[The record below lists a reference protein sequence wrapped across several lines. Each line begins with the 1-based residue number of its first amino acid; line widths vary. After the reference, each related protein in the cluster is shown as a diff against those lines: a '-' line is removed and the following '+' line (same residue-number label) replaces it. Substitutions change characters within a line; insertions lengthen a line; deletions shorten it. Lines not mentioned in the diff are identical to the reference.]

1 MRLKNMMLK
10 KPSLFLCL
18 VITIL
23 IISCKQTKE
32 VEITQND
39 IKEIPGMVWIPG
51 GTYDMGASD
60 GDLMALPHEKPKHPV
75 KVDGFYMDAT
85 EVTNAEFSK
94 FIQASNYIT
103 TAERPVDWALVKQQL
118 PPGTPKPHD
127 SLLRPG
133 SLLFKKTKESVPNL
147 YDFSQW
153 WRWAIGAN
161 WKEPEGKGSSIEG
174 KDRHPVVH
182 VSYEDAMA
190 YCQWVGRRLPTE
202 AEWEFAARGGKRD
215 KIYFWGDL
223 TDKLSSYVN
232 SWEGEFPV
240 VNTQA
245 DGFEK
250 SAPVK
255 TYPPNDY
262 GLYEISGNLW
272 EWTSDWYNV
281 NYYGECLING
291 ETDNPKGPE
300 KAYNPNN
307 PYIDER
313 VIRGGS
319 FLCNASYCASYRVS
333 SRMATDPS
341 TSLEHLGF
349 RTVLDLKTEE

>member
-1 MRLKNMMLK
+1 MKFSSSTK
-10 KPSLFLCL
+10 GQIIFILF
-18 VITIL
+18 IIL
-23 IISCKQTKE
+23 LNQSCKNQTQIKKE
-32 VEITQND
+32 EQISQ
-39 IKEIPGMVWIPG
+39 IPGMVWISG
-51 GTYDMGASD
+51 GIYDMGASD
-60 GDLMALPHEKPKHPV
+60 GDRMALPHEKPKHTV
-75 KVDGFYMDAT
+75 KVDGFYMDET
-85 EVTNAEFSK
+85 EVTNAQFSK
-94 FIQASNYIT
+94 FIEATNYIT
-103 TAERPVDWALVKQQL
+103 TAERPVDWDLIKQQL
-118 PPGTPKPHD
+118 PPGTPKPQD
-127 SLLRPG
+127 SLLLPG

-153 WRWAIGAN
+153 WRWTNGAN
-161 WKEPEGKGSSIEG
+161 WKQPEGKGSSIDE
-174 KDRHPVVH
+174 KDNHPVVH

-190 YCQWVGRRLPTE
+190 YCNWVGRRLPTE

-240 VNTQA
+240 DNTQA

-250 SAPVK
+250 SAPIK
-255 TYPPNDY
+255 TYPPNGY
-262 GLYEISGNLW
+262 GLYEISGNVW
-272 EWTSDWYNV
+272 EWTSDWYSSQ
-281 NYYGECLING
+281 YYKYCKDNSITN
-291 ETDNPKGPE
+291 NPKGPNE
-300 KAYNPNN
+300 AFNPNN

-333 SRMATDPS
+333 SRMATDPN

-349 RTVLDLKTEE
+349 RTVMDLKTE

>member
-1 MRLKNMMLK
+1 MKFSSSTK
-10 KPSLFLCL
+10 GQIIFILF
-18 VITIL
+18 IIL
-23 IISCKQTKE
+23 LNQSCKNQTQIKKE
-32 VEITQND
+32 EQISQ
-39 IKEIPGMVWIPG
+39 IPGMVWIPG
-51 GTYDMGASD
+51 GIYDMGASD
-60 GDLMALPHEKPKHPV
+60 SDRMALSHEKPKHTV
-75 KVDGFYMDAT
+75 KLDGFYMDET
-85 EVTNAEFSK
+85 EVTNAQFSR
-94 FIQASNYIT
+94 FIEATNYIT
-103 TAERPVDWALVKQQL
+103 TAERPVDWELIKQQL

-127 SLLRPG
+127 SLLLPG

-153 WRWAIGAN
+153 WRWTNGAN
-161 WKEPEGKGSSIEG
+161 WKQPEGKGSSIDG
-174 KDRHPVVH
+174 KDNHPVVH

-190 YCQWVGRRLPTE
+190 YCHWAGRRLPTE

-240 VNTQA
+240 DNTQA

-255 TYPPNDY
+255 TYPPNGY
-262 GLYEISGNLW
+262 GLYEISGNVW
-272 EWTSDWYNV
+272 EWTSDWYSSQ
-281 NYYGECLING
+281 YYQYCKENSITN
-291 ETDNPKGPE
+291 NPKGPKE
-300 KAYNPNN
+300 AFNPSN
-307 PYIDER
+307 PYVDER

-349 RTVLDLKTEE
+349 RTVMDLKTE

>member
-1 MRLKNMMLK
+1 MNLILSRLN
-10 KPSLFLCL
+10 PIILF
-18 VITIL
+18 IS
-23 IISCKQTKE
+23 IIIFNQSCKNQT
-32 VEITQND
+32 Q
-39 IKEIPGMVWIPG
+39 IKTEEQISQIPGMVWIPG
-51 GTYDMGASD
+51 GIYDMGASD
-60 GDLMALPHEKPKHPV
+60 GDRMALLHEKPKHTV
-75 KVDGFYMDAT
+75 KVDGFYMDET
-85 EVTNAEFSK
+85 EVTNAQFSK
-94 FIQASNYIT
+94 FIEATNYIT
-103 TAERPVDWALVKQQL
+103 TAERPVDWDLIKQQL

-127 SLLRPG
+127 SLLLPG

-153 WRWAIGAN
+153 WRWTTGAN
-161 WKEPEGKGSSIEG
+161 WKQPEGKGSTIDG
-174 KDRHPVVH
+174 KDNHPVVH

-190 YCQWVGRRLPTE
+190 YCNWAGRRLPTE
-202 AEWEFAARGGKRD
+202 AEWEFAARGGKQD

-240 VNTQA
+240 DNTQA

-255 TYPPNDY
+255 TYPPNGY
-262 GLYEISGNLW
+262 GLYEISGNVW
-272 EWTSDWYNV
+272 EWTSDWYSSQ
-281 NYYGECLING
+281 YYQYCKENSITN
-291 ETDNPKGPE
+291 NPKGPKE
-300 KAYNPNN
+300 AFNPNN
-307 PYIDER
+307 PYVDER

-333 SRMATDPS
+333 SRMATDPN

-349 RTVLDLKTEE
+349 RTVIDLKKE

>member
-1 MRLKNMMLK
+1 MNLILSRLN
-10 KPSLFLCL
+10 PIILF
-18 VITIL
+18 IS
-23 IISCKQTKE
+23 IIIFNQSCKNQT
-32 VEITQND
+32 Q
-39 IKEIPGMVWIPG
+39 IKTEEQILQIPGMVWISG
-51 GTYDMGASD
+51 GIYDMGASD
-60 GDLMALPHEKPKHPV
+60 GDRMALPHEKPKHTV
-75 KVDGFYMDAT
+75 KVDGFYMDET
-85 EVTNAEFSK
+85 EVTNAQFSK
-94 FIQASNYIT
+94 FIEATNYIT
-103 TAERPVDWALVKQQL
+103 TAERPVDWDLIKQQL

-127 SLLRPG
+127 SLLLPG

-153 WRWAIGAN
+153 WRWTNGAN
-161 WKEPEGKGSSIEG
+161 WKQPEGKGSSIDG
-174 KDRHPVVH
+174 KDNHPVVH

-190 YCQWVGRRLPTE
+190 YCHWAGRRLPTE

-240 VNTQA
+240 DNTQA

-255 TYPPNDY
+255 TYPPNGY
-262 GLYEISGNLW
+262 GLYEISGNVW
-272 EWTSDWYNV
+272 EWTSDWYSSQ
-281 NYYGECLING
+281 YYQYCKENSITN
-291 ETDNPKGPE
+291 NPKGPNE
-300 KAYNPNN
+300 AFNPNN

-313 VIRGGS
+313 IIRGGS

-333 SRMATDPS
+333 SRMATDPN

-349 RTVLDLKTEE
+349 RTVMDLKKE

>member
-1 MRLKNMMLK
+1 MKFSSRTKGQIIFI
-10 KPSLFLCL
+10 LF
-18 VITIL
+18 IIL
-23 IISCKQTKE
+23 LNQSCKNQTQIKKE
-32 VEITQND
+32 EQISQ
-39 IKEIPGMVWIPG
+39 IPGMVWIPG
-51 GTYDMGASD
+51 GIYDMGASD
-60 GDLMALPHEKPKHPV
+60 SDRMALSHEKPKHTV
-75 KVDGFYMDAT
+75 KVDGFYMDET
-85 EVTNAEFSK
+85 EVTNAQFSR
-94 FIQASNYIT
+94 FIQATNYIT
-103 TAERPVDWALVKQQL
+103 TAERPVDWELIKQQL
-118 PPGTPKPHD
+118 PPGIPKPHD
-127 SLLRPG
+127 SLLLPG

-153 WRWAIGAN
+153 WRWTNGAN
-161 WKEPEGKGSSIEG
+161 WKQPEGKGSSIDG
-174 KDRHPVVH
+174 KDNHPVVH

-190 YCQWVGRRLPTE
+190 YCHWAGRRLPTE

-240 VNTQA
+240 DNTQA

-255 TYPPNDY
+255 TYPPNGY
-262 GLYEISGNLW
+262 GLYEISGNVW
-272 EWTSDWYNV
+272 EWTSDWFSSQ
-281 NYYGECLING
+281 YYQYYKENSITN
-291 ETDNPKGPE
+291 NPKGPKE
-300 KAYNPNN
+300 AFNPNN
-307 PYIDER
+307 PYVDER

-333 SRMATDPS
+333 SRMATDPN

-349 RTVLDLKTEE
+349 RTVMDLKTE

>member
-1 MRLKNMMLK
+1 MNLILSRLN
-10 KPSLFLCL
+10 PIILF
-18 VITIL
+18 IS
-23 IISCKQTKE
+23 IIIFNQSCKNQT
-32 VEITQND
+32 Q
-39 IKEIPGMVWIPG
+39 IKTEEQILQIPGMVWISG
-51 GTYDMGASD
+51 GIYDMGASD
-60 GDLMALPHEKPKHPV
+60 GDRMALPHEKPKHTV
-75 KVDGFYMDAT
+75 KVDGFYMDET
-85 EVTNAEFSK
+85 EVTNAQFSK
-94 FIQASNYIT
+94 FIEATNYIT
-103 TAERPVDWALVKQQL
+103 TAERPVDWDLIKQQL

-127 SLLRPG
+127 SLLLPG

-153 WRWAIGAN
+153 WRWTTGAN
-161 WKEPEGKGSSIEG
+161 WKQPEGKGSSINE
-174 KDRHPVVH
+174 KDNHPVVH
-182 VSYEDAMA
+182 LSYEDAMA
-190 YCQWVGRRLPTE
+190 YCNWAGRRLPTE

-240 VNTQA
+240 DNTQA

-255 TYPPNDY
+255 TYPPNGY
-262 GLYEISGNLW
+262 GLYEISGNVW
-272 EWTSDWYNV
+272 EWTSDWYSSQ
-281 NYYGECLING
+281 YYQYCKENSITN
-291 ETDNPKGPE
+291 NPKGPKE
-300 KAYNPNN
+300 AFNPSN
-307 PYIDER
+307 PYVDER

-333 SRMATDPS
+333 SRMATDPN

-349 RTVLDLKTEE
+349 RTVIDLKKE

>member
-1 MRLKNMMLK
+1 MKFSSSSK
-10 KPSLFLCL
+10 GQIIFILF
-18 VITIL
+18 IIL
-23 IISCKQTKE
+23 LNQSCKNQTQIKKE
-32 VEITQND
+32 EQISQ
-39 IKEIPGMVWIPG
+39 IPGMVWITG
-51 GTYDMGASD
+51 GIYDMGASD
-60 GDLMALPHEKPKHPV
+60 SDRMALSHEKPKHTV
-75 KVDGFYMDAT
+75 KVDGFYMDET
-85 EVTNAEFSK
+85 EVTNAQFSR
-94 FIQASNYIT
+94 FIQATNYIT
-103 TAERPVDWALVKQQL
+103 TAERPVDWELIKQQL

-127 SLLRPG
+127 SLLLPG

-153 WRWAIGAN
+153 WRWTNGAN
-161 WKEPEGKGSSIEG
+161 WKQPEGKGSTIDG
-174 KDRHPVVH
+174 KDNHPVVH

-190 YCQWVGRRLPTE
+190 YCHWAGRRLPTE

-240 VNTQA
+240 DNTQA

-250 SAPVK
+250 SAPIK
-255 TYPPNDY
+255 TYPPNGY
-262 GLYEISGNLW
+262 GLYEISGNVW
-272 EWTSDWYNV
+272 EWTSDWYSSQ
-281 NYYGECLING
+281 YYQYCKENSITN
-291 ETDNPKGPE
+291 NPKGPKE
-300 KAYNPNN
+300 AFNPNN

-313 VIRGGS
+313 IIRGGS

-333 SRMATDPS
+333 SRMATDPN

-349 RTVLDLKTEE
+349 RTVMDLKKE

>member
-1 MRLKNMMLK
+1 MNLILSRLN
-10 KPSLFLCL
+10 PIILF
-18 VITIL
+18 IS
-23 IISCKQTKE
+23 IIIFNQSCKNQT
-32 VEITQND
+32 Q
-39 IKEIPGMVWIPG
+39 IKTEEQILQIPGMVWISG
-51 GTYDMGASD
+51 GIYDMGASD
-60 GDLMALPHEKPKHPV
+60 GDRMALPHEKPKHTV
-75 KVDGFYMDAT
+75 KVDGFYMDET
-85 EVTNAEFSK
+85 EVTNAQFSR
-94 FIQASNYIT
+94 FIEATNYIT
-103 TAERPVDWALVKQQL
+103 TAERPVDWELIKQQL

-127 SLLRPG
+127 SLLLPG

-153 WRWAIGAN
+153 WRWTNGAN
-161 WKEPEGKGSSIEG
+161 WKQPEGKGSSIDG
-174 KDRHPVVH
+174 KDNHPVVH

-190 YCQWVGRRLPTE
+190 YCHWAGRRLPTE

-240 VNTQA
+240 DNTQA

-255 TYPPNDY
+255 TYPPNGY
-262 GLYEISGNLW
+262 GLYEISGNVW
-272 EWTSDWYNV
+272 EWTSDWYSSQ
-281 NYYGECLING
+281 YYQYCKENSITN
-291 ETDNPKGPE
+291 NPKGPNE
-300 KAYNPNN
+300 AFNPNN

-333 SRMATDPS
+333 SRMATDPN

-349 RTVLDLKTEE
+349 RTVMDLKKE

>member
-1 MRLKNMMLK
+1 MKFSSSSK
-10 KPSLFLCL
+10 GQIIFILF
-18 VITIL
+18 IIL
-23 IISCKQTKE
+23 LNQSCKNQT
-32 VEITQND
+32 Q
-39 IKEIPGMVWIPG
+39 IKKAEQISQISGMVWIPG
-51 GTYDMGASD
+51 GIYDMGASD
-60 GDLMALPHEKPKHPV
+60 SDRMALSHEKPKHTV
-75 KVDGFYMDAT
+75 KVDGFYMDET
-85 EVTNAEFSK
+85 EVTNAQFSR
-94 FIQASNYIT
+94 FIQATNYIT
-103 TAERPVDWALVKQQL
+103 TAERPVDWELIKQQL

-127 SLLRPG
+127 SLLLPG

-153 WRWAIGAN
+153 WRWTNGAN
-161 WKEPEGKGSSIEG
+161 WKQPEGKGSSIDG
-174 KDRHPVVH
+174 KDNHPVVH

-190 YCQWVGRRLPTE
+190 YCHWAGRRLPTE

-240 VNTQA
+240 DNTQA

-250 SAPVK
+250 SAPIK
-255 TYPPNDY
+255 TYPPNGY
-262 GLYEISGNLW
+262 GLYEISGNVW
-272 EWTSDWYNV
+272 EWTSDWYSSQ
-281 NYYGECLING
+281 YYQYCKENSITN
-291 ETDNPKGPE
+291 NPKGPNE
-300 KAYNPNN
+300 AFNPNN

-313 VIRGGS
+313 IIRGGS

-333 SRMATDPS
+333 SRMATDPN

-349 RTVLDLKTEE
+349 RTVMDLKKE

>member
-1 MRLKNMMLK
+1 MKFNN
-10 KPSLFLCL
+10 STIGQIIFILF
-18 VITIL
+18 IIL
-23 IISCKQTKE
+23 FIQSCKKS
-32 VEITQND
+32 TQ
-39 IKEIPGMVWIPG
+39 IKTEEQISQIPGMVWISG
-51 GTYDMGASD
+51 GIYDMGASD
-60 GDLMALPHEKPKHPV
+60 GDRMALPHEKPKHTV
-75 KVDGFYMDAT
+75 KVDGFYMDET
-85 EVTNAEFSK
+85 EVTNAQFSR
-94 FIQASNYIT
+94 FIEATNYIT
-103 TAERPVDWALVKQQL
+103 TAERPVDWELIKQQL

-127 SLLRPG
+127 SLLLPG

-153 WRWAIGAN
+153 WRWTNGAN
-161 WKEPEGKGSSIEG
+161 WKQPEGKGSSIDG
-174 KDRHPVVH
+174 KDNHPVVH

-190 YCQWVGRRLPTE
+190 YCHWAGRRLPTE

-240 VNTQA
+240 DNTQA

-255 TYPPNDY
+255 TYPPNGY
-262 GLYEISGNLW
+262 GLYEISGNVW
-272 EWTSDWYNV
+272 EWTSDWYSSQ
-281 NYYGECLING
+281 YYQYCKDNSITN
-291 ETDNPKGPE
+291 NPKGPKE
-300 KAYNPNN
+300 AFNPNN

-349 RTVLDLKTEE
+349 RTVMDLKKE

>member
-1 MRLKNMMLK
+1 MKFNN
-10 KPSLFLCL
+10 STIGQIIFILF
-18 VITIL
+18 IIL
-23 IISCKQTKE
+23 FIQSCKKS
-32 VEITQND
+32 TQ
-39 IKEIPGMVWIPG
+39 IKTEEQISQIPGMVWISG
-51 GTYDMGASD
+51 GIYDMGASD
-60 GDLMALPHEKPKHPV
+60 GDRMALPHEKPKHTV
-75 KVDGFYMDAT
+75 KVDGFYMDET
-85 EVTNAEFSK
+85 EVTNAQFSK
-94 FIQASNYIT
+94 FIEATNYIT
-103 TAERPVDWALVKQQL
+103 TAERPVDWDLIKQQL
-118 PPGTPKPHD
+118 PPGTPKPQD
-127 SLLRPG
+127 SLLLPG

-153 WRWAIGAN
+153 WRWTNEAN
-161 WKEPEGKGSSIEG
+161 WKQPEGKGSSIDE
-174 KDRHPVVH
+174 KDNHPVVH

-190 YCQWVGRRLPTE
+190 YCNWVGRRLPTE

-240 VNTQA
+240 DNTQA

-250 SAPVK
+250 SAPIK
-255 TYPPNDY
+255 TYPPNGY
-262 GLYEISGNLW
+262 GLYEISGNVW
-272 EWTSDWYNV
+272 EWTSDWYSSQ
-281 NYYGECLING
+281 YYQYCKDNSITN
-291 ETDNPKGPE
+291 NPKGPKE
-300 KAYNPNN
+300 AFNPNN

-349 RTVLDLKTEE
+349 RTVMDLKKE

>member
-1 MRLKNMMLK
+1 MNLILSRLN
-10 KPSLFLCL
+10 PIILF
-18 VITIL
+18 IS
-23 IISCKQTKE
+23 IIIFNQSCKNQT
-32 VEITQND
+32 Q
-39 IKEIPGMVWIPG
+39 IKTEEQILQIPGMVWISG
-51 GTYDMGASD
+51 GIYDMGASD
-60 GDLMALPHEKPKHPV
+60 GDRMALPHEKPKHTV
-75 KVDGFYMDAT
+75 KVDGFYMDET
-85 EVTNAEFSK
+85 EVTNAQFSK
-94 FIQASNYIT
+94 FIEATNYIT
-103 TAERPVDWALVKQQL
+103 TAERPVDWELIKQQL

-127 SLLRPG
+127 SLLLPG

-153 WRWAIGAN
+153 WRWTTGAN
-161 WKEPEGKGSSIEG
+161 WKQPEGKGSSINE
-174 KDRHPVVH
+174 KDNHPVVH
-182 VSYEDAMA
+182 LSFEDAMA
-190 YCQWVGRRLPTE
+190 YCNWAGRRLPTE

-240 VNTQA
+240 DNTQA

-255 TYPPNDY
+255 TYPPNGY
-262 GLYEISGNLW
+262 GLYEISGNVW
-272 EWTSDWYNV
+272 EWTSDWYSSQ
-281 NYYGECLING
+281 YYQYCKENSITN
-291 ETDNPKGPE
+291 NPKGPNE
-300 KAYNPNN
+300 AFNPNN
-307 PYIDER
+307 PYVDER

-333 SRMATDPS
+333 SRMATDPN

-349 RTVLDLKTEE
+349 RTVIDLKKE

>member
-1 MRLKNMMLK
+1 MNLILSRLN
-10 KPSLFLCL
+10 PIILF
-18 VITIL
+18 IS
-23 IISCKQTKE
+23 IIIFNQSCKNQT
-32 VEITQND
+32 Q
-39 IKEIPGMVWIPG
+39 IKTEEQISQIPGMVWIPG
-51 GTYDMGASD
+51 GIYDMGASD
-60 GDLMALPHEKPKHPV
+60 SDRMALSHEKPKHTV
-75 KVDGFYMDAT
+75 KVDGFYMDET
-85 EVTNAEFSK
+85 EVTNAQFSR
-94 FIQASNYIT
+94 FIEATNYIT
-103 TAERPVDWALVKQQL
+103 TAERPVDWELIKQQL

-127 SLLRPG
+127 SLLLPG

-153 WRWAIGAN
+153 WRWTNGAN
-161 WKEPEGKGSSIEG
+161 WKQPEGKGSSIDG
-174 KDRHPVVH
+174 KDNHPVVH

-190 YCQWVGRRLPTE
+190 YCHWAGRRLPTE

-240 VNTQA
+240 DNTQA

-255 TYPPNDY
+255 TYPPNGY
-262 GLYEISGNLW
+262 GLYEISGNVW
-272 EWTSDWYNV
+272 EWTSDWYSSQ
-281 NYYGECLING
+281 YYQYCKENSITN
-291 ETDNPKGPE
+291 NPKGPNE
-300 KAYNPNN
+300 AFNPNN

-349 RTVLDLKTEE
+349 RTVMDLKTE

>member
-1 MRLKNMMLK
+1 MKFSSSTK
-10 KPSLFLCL
+10 GQIIFILF
-18 VITIL
+18 IIL
-23 IISCKQTKE
+23 LNQSCKNQTQIKKE
-32 VEITQND
+32 EQISQ
-39 IKEIPGMVWIPG
+39 IPGMVWIPG
-51 GTYDMGASD
+51 GIYDMGASD
-60 GDLMALPHEKPKHPV
+60 SDRMALSHEKPKHTV
-75 KVDGFYMDAT
+75 KVDGFYMDET
-85 EVTNAEFSK
+85 EVTNAQFSR
-94 FIQASNYIT
+94 FIEATNYIT
-103 TAERPVDWALVKQQL
+103 TAERPVDWELIKQQL

-127 SLLRPG
+127 SLLLPG

-153 WRWAIGAN
+153 WRWTNGAN
-161 WKEPEGKGSSIEG
+161 WKQPEGKGSSIDG
-174 KDRHPVVH
+174 KDNHPVVH

-190 YCQWVGRRLPTE
+190 YCHWAGRRLPTE

-240 VNTQA
+240 DNTQA

-255 TYPPNDY
+255 TYPPNGY
-262 GLYEISGNLW
+262 GLYEISGNVW
-272 EWTSDWYNV
+272 EWTSDWYSSQ
-281 NYYGECLING
+281 YYQYCKENSITN
-291 ETDNPKGPE
+291 NPKGPNE
-300 KAYNPNN
+300 AFNPNN

-313 VIRGGS
+313 IIRGGS

-333 SRMATDPS
+333 SRMATDPN

-349 RTVLDLKTEE
+349 RTVMDLKTE

>member
-1 MRLKNMMLK
+1 MKFSSSTK
-10 KPSLFLCL
+10 GQIIFILF
-18 VITIL
+18 IIL
-23 IISCKQTKE
+23 FIQSCKKS
-32 VEITQND
+32 TQ
-39 IKEIPGMVWIPG
+39 IKTEEQISQIPGMVWISG
-51 GTYDMGASD
+51 GIYDMGASD
-60 GDLMALPHEKPKHPV
+60 GDRMALPHEKPKHTV
-75 KVDGFYMDAT
+75 KVDGFYMDET
-85 EVTNAEFSK
+85 EVTNAQFSK
-94 FIQASNYIT
+94 FIEATNYIT
-103 TAERPVDWALVKQQL
+103 TAERPVDWDLIKQQL
-118 PPGTPKPHD
+118 PPGTPKPQD
-127 SLLRPG
+127 SLLLPG

-153 WRWAIGAN
+153 WRWTNGAN
-161 WKEPEGKGSSIEG
+161 WKQPEGKGSSIDE
-174 KDRHPVVH
+174 KDNHPVVH

-190 YCQWVGRRLPTE
+190 YCNWVGRRLPTE

-240 VNTQA
+240 DNTQA

-255 TYPPNDY
+255 TYPPNGY
-262 GLYEISGNLW
+262 GLYEISGNVW
-272 EWTSDWYNV
+272 EWTSDWYSSQ
-281 NYYGECLING
+281 YYQYCKENSITN
-291 ETDNPKGPE
+291 NPKGPNE
-300 KAYNPNN
+300 AFNPNN

-349 RTVLDLKTEE
+349 RTVMDLKKE

>member
-1 MRLKNMMLK
+1 MNLILSRLN
-10 KPSLFLCL
+10 PIILF
-18 VITIL
+18 IS
-23 IISCKQTKE
+23 IIIFNQSCKNQT
-32 VEITQND
+32 Q
-39 IKEIPGMVWIPG
+39 IKTEEQILQIPGMVWISG
-51 GTYDMGASD
+51 GIYDMGASD
-60 GDLMALPHEKPKHPV
+60 GDRMALPHEKPKHTV
-75 KVDGFYMDAT
+75 KVDGFYMDET
-85 EVTNAEFSK
+85 EVTNAQFSR
-94 FIQASNYIT
+94 FIQATNYIT
-103 TAERPVDWALVKQQL
+103 TAERPVDWELIKQQL

-127 SLLRPG
+127 SLLLPG

-153 WRWAIGAN
+153 WRWTNGAN
-161 WKEPEGKGSSIEG
+161 WKQPEGKGSSIDG
-174 KDRHPVVH
+174 KDNHPVVH

-190 YCQWVGRRLPTE
+190 YCHWAGRRLPTE

-240 VNTQA
+240 DNTQA

-255 TYPPNDY
+255 TYPPNGY
-262 GLYEISGNLW
+262 GLYEISGNVW
-272 EWTSDWYNV
+272 EWTSDWYSSQ
-281 NYYGECLING
+281 YYQYCKENSITN
-291 ETDNPKGPE
+291 NPKGPKE
-300 KAYNPNN
+300 AFNPSN
-307 PYIDER
+307 PYVDER

-333 SRMATDPS
+333 SRMATDPN

-349 RTVLDLKTEE
+349 RTVMDLKTE

>member
-1 MRLKNMMLK
+1 MNLILSRLN
-10 KPSLFLCL
+10 PIILF
-18 VITIL
+18 IS
-23 IISCKQTKE
+23 IIIFNQSCKNQT
-32 VEITQND
+32 Q
-39 IKEIPGMVWIPG
+39 IKIEEQISQIPGMVWIPG
-51 GTYDMGASD
+51 GIYDMGASD
-60 GDLMALPHEKPKHPV
+60 SDRMALSHEKPKHTV
-75 KVDGFYMDAT
+75 KVDGFYMDET
-85 EVTNAEFSK
+85 EVTNAQFSR
-94 FIQASNYIT
+94 FIQATNYIT
-103 TAERPVDWALVKQQL
+103 TAERPVDWELIKQQL

-127 SLLRPG
+127 SLLLPG

-153 WRWAIGAN
+153 WRWTNGAN
-161 WKEPEGKGSSIEG
+161 WKQPEGKGSSIDG
-174 KDRHPVVH
+174 KDNHPVVH

-190 YCQWVGRRLPTE
+190 YCHWAGRRLPTE

-240 VNTQA
+240 DNTQA

-255 TYPPNDY
+255 TYPPNGY
-262 GLYEISGNLW
+262 GLYEISGNVW
-272 EWTSDWYNV
+272 EWTSDWYSSQ
-281 NYYGECLING
+281 YYQYCKENSITN
-291 ETDNPKGPE
+291 NPKGPKE
-300 KAYNPNN
+300 AFNPSN
-307 PYIDER
+307 PYVDER

-333 SRMATDPS
+333 SRMATDPN

-349 RTVLDLKTEE
+349 RTVIDLKKE

>member
-1 MRLKNMMLK
+1 MNLILSRLN
-10 KPSLFLCL
+10 PIILF
-18 VITIL
+18 IS
-23 IISCKQTKE
+23 IIIFNQSCKNQT
-32 VEITQND
+32 Q
-39 IKEIPGMVWIPG
+39 IKTEEQISQIPGMVWIPG
-51 GTYDMGASD
+51 GIYDMGASD
-60 GDLMALPHEKPKHPV
+60 SDRMALSHEKPKHTV
-75 KVDGFYMDAT
+75 KVDGFYMDET
-85 EVTNAEFSK
+85 EVTNAQFSR
-94 FIQASNYIT
+94 FIQATNYIT
-103 TAERPVDWALVKQQL
+103 TAERPVDWELIKQQL

-127 SLLRPG
+127 SLLLPG

-153 WRWAIGAN
+153 WRWTNGAN
-161 WKEPEGKGSSIEG
+161 WKQPEGKGSSIDG
-174 KDRHPVVH
+174 KDNHPVVH

-190 YCQWVGRRLPTE
+190 YCHWAGRRLPTE

-240 VNTQA
+240 DNTQA

-255 TYPPNDY
+255 TYPPNGY
-262 GLYEISGNLW
+262 GLYEISGNVW
-272 EWTSDWYNV
+272 EWTSDWYSSQ
-281 NYYGECLING
+281 YYQYCKENSITN
-291 ETDNPKGPE
+291 NPKGPNE
-300 KAYNPNN
+300 AFNPNN

-349 RTVLDLKTEE
+349 RTVMDLKTE

>member
-1 MRLKNMMLK
+1 MNLILSRLN
-10 KPSLFLCL
+10 PIILF
-18 VITIL
+18 IS
-23 IISCKQTKE
+23 IIIFNQSCKNQT
-32 VEITQND
+32 Q
-39 IKEIPGMVWIPG
+39 IKTEEQISQIPGMVWIPG
-51 GTYDMGASD
+51 GIYDMGASD
-60 GDLMALPHEKPKHPV
+60 SDRMALPHEKPKHTV
-75 KVDGFYMDAT
+75 KVDGFYMDET
-85 EVTNAEFSK
+85 EVTNAQFSR
-94 FIQASNYIT
+94 FIEATNYIT
-103 TAERPVDWALVKQQL
+103 TAERPVDWELIKQQL

-127 SLLRPG
+127 SLLLPG

-153 WRWAIGAN
+153 WRWTNGAN
-161 WKEPEGKGSSIEG
+161 WKQPEGKGSSIDG
-174 KDRHPVVH
+174 KDNHPVVH

-190 YCQWVGRRLPTE
+190 YCHWAGRRLPTE

-240 VNTQA
+240 DNTQA

-255 TYPPNDY
+255 TYPPNGY
-262 GLYEISGNLW
+262 GLYEISGNVW
-272 EWTSDWYNV
+272 EWTSDWYSSQ
-281 NYYGECLING
+281 YYQYCKENSITN
-291 ETDNPKGPE
+291 NPKGPKE
-300 KAYNPNN
+300 AFNPSN
-307 PYIDER
+307 PYVDER

-349 RTVLDLKTEE
+349 RTVMDLKTE

>member
-1 MRLKNMMLK
+1 MNLILSRLN
-10 KPSLFLCL
+10 PIILF
-18 VITIL
+18 IS
-23 IISCKQTKE
+23 IIIFNQSCKNQT
-32 VEITQND
+32 Q
-39 IKEIPGMVWIPG
+39 IKTEEQISQIPGMVWISG
-51 GTYDMGASD
+51 GIYDMGASD
-60 GDLMALPHEKPKHPV
+60 GDRMALPHEKPKHTV
-75 KVDGFYMDAT
+75 KVDGFYMDET
-85 EVTNAEFSK
+85 EVTNAQFSR
-94 FIQASNYIT
+94 FIEATNYIT
-103 TAERPVDWALVKQQL
+103 TAERPVDWELIKQQL

-127 SLLRPG
+127 SLLLPG

-153 WRWAIGAN
+153 WRWTNGAN
-161 WKEPEGKGSSIEG
+161 WKQPEGKGSSIDG
-174 KDRHPVVH
+174 KDNHPVVH

-190 YCQWVGRRLPTE
+190 YCHWAGRRLPTE

-240 VNTQA
+240 DNTQA

-255 TYPPNDY
+255 TYPPNGY
-262 GLYEISGNLW
+262 GLYEISGNVW
-272 EWTSDWYNV
+272 EWTSDWYSSQ
-281 NYYGECLING
+281 YYQYCKENSITN
-291 ETDNPKGPE
+291 NPKGPNE
-300 KAYNPNN
+300 AFNPNN

-313 VIRGGS
+313 IIRGGS

-349 RTVLDLKTEE
+349 RTVMDLKKE

>member
-1 MRLKNMMLK
+1 MNLILSRLN
-10 KPSLFLCL
+10 PIILF
-18 VITIL
+18 IS
-23 IISCKQTKE
+23 IIIFNQSCKNQT
-32 VEITQND
+32 Q
-39 IKEIPGMVWIPG
+39 IKTEEQILQIPGMVWISG
-51 GTYDMGASD
+51 GIYDMGASD
-60 GDLMALPHEKPKHPV
+60 GDRMALPHEKPKHTV
-75 KVDGFYMDAT
+75 KVDGFYMDET
-85 EVTNAEFSK
+85 EVTNAQFSK
-94 FIQASNYIT
+94 FIEATNYIT
-103 TAERPVDWALVKQQL
+103 TAERPVDWDLIKQQL

-127 SLLRPG
+127 SLLLPG

-153 WRWAIGAN
+153 WRWTNGAN
-161 WKEPEGKGSSIEG
+161 WKQPEGKGSSIDG
-174 KDRHPVVH
+174 KDNHPVVH

-190 YCQWVGRRLPTE
+190 YCHWAGRRLPTE

-240 VNTQA
+240 DNTQA

-255 TYPPNDY
+255 TYPPNGY
-262 GLYEISGNLW
+262 GLYEISGNVW
-272 EWTSDWYNV
+272 EWTSDWYSSQ
-281 NYYGECLING
+281 YYQYCKENSITN
-291 ETDNPKGPE
+291 NPKGPKE
-300 KAYNPNN
+300 AFNPSN
-307 PYIDER
+307 PYVDER

-333 SRMATDPS
+333 SRMATDPN

-349 RTVLDLKTEE
+349 RTVIDLKKE

>member
-1 MRLKNMMLK
+1 MKFSSSTK
-10 KPSLFLCL
+10 GQIIFILF
-18 VITIL
+18 IIL
-23 IISCKQTKE
+23 LNQSCKNQTQIKKE
-32 VEITQND
+32 EQISQ
-39 IKEIPGMVWIPG
+39 IPGMVWITG
-51 GTYDMGASD
+51 GIYDMGASD
-60 GDLMALPHEKPKHPV
+60 SDRMALSHEKPKHTV
-75 KVDGFYMDAT
+75 KVDGFYMDET
-85 EVTNAEFSK
+85 EVTNAQFSR
-94 FIQASNYIT
+94 FIQATNYIT
-103 TAERPVDWALVKQQL
+103 TAERPVDWELIKQQL

-127 SLLRPG
+127 SLLLPG

-153 WRWAIGAN
+153 WRWTNGAN
-161 WKEPEGKGSSIEG
+161 WKQPEGKGSSIDG
-174 KDRHPVVH
+174 KDNHPVVH

-190 YCQWVGRRLPTE
+190 YCHWAGRRLPTE

-240 VNTQA
+240 DNTQA

-250 SAPVK
+250 SAPIK
-255 TYPPNDY
+255 TYPPNGY
-262 GLYEISGNLW
+262 GLYEISGNVW
-272 EWTSDWYNV
+272 EWTSDWYSSQ
-281 NYYGECLING
+281 YYQYCKENSITN
-291 ETDNPKGPE
+291 NPKGPKE
-300 KAYNPNN
+300 AFNPNN

-313 VIRGGS
+313 IIRGGS

-333 SRMATDPS
+333 SRMATDPN

-349 RTVLDLKTEE
+349 RTVMDLKKE

>member
-1 MRLKNMMLK
+1 MKFSSSTK
-10 KPSLFLCL
+10 GQIIFILF
-18 VITIL
+18 IIL
-23 IISCKQTKE
+23 LNQSCKNQT
-32 VEITQND
+32 Q
-39 IKEIPGMVWIPG
+39 IKTEEQISQIPGMVWIPG
-51 GTYDMGASD
+51 GIYDMGASD
-60 GDLMALPHEKPKHPV
+60 GDRMALPHEKPKHTV
-75 KVDGFYMDAT
+75 KVDGFYMDET
-85 EVTNAEFSK
+85 EVTNAQFSR
-94 FIQASNYIT
+94 FIQATNYIT
-103 TAERPVDWALVKQQL
+103 TAERPVDWELIKQQL
-118 PPGTPKPHD
+118 PPGIPKPHD
-127 SLLRPG
+127 SLLLPG

-153 WRWAIGAN
+153 WRWTNGAN
-161 WKEPEGKGSSIEG
+161 WKQPEGKGSSIDG
-174 KDRHPVVH
+174 KDNHPVVH

-190 YCQWVGRRLPTE
+190 YCHWAGRRLPTE

-240 VNTQA
+240 DNTQA

-255 TYPPNDY
+255 TYPPNGY
-262 GLYEISGNLW
+262 GLYEISGNVW
-272 EWTSDWYNV
+272 EWTSDWFSSQ
-281 NYYGECLING
+281 YYQYCKENSITN
-291 ETDNPKGPE
+291 NPKGPKE
-300 KAYNPNN
+300 AFNPNN
-307 PYIDER
+307 PYVDER

-333 SRMATDPS
+333 SRMATDPN

-349 RTVLDLKTEE
+349 RTVMDLKTE

>member
-1 MRLKNMMLK
+1 MKFSSSTK
-10 KPSLFLCL
+10 GQIIFILF
-18 VITIL
+18 IIL
-23 IISCKQTKE
+23 LNQSCKNQT
-32 VEITQND
+32 Q
-39 IKEIPGMVWIPG
+39 IKTEEQISQIPGMVWIPG
-51 GTYDMGASD
+51 GIYDMGASD
-60 GDLMALPHEKPKHPV
+60 SDRMALSHEKPKHTV
-75 KVDGFYMDAT
+75 KVDGFYMDET
-85 EVTNAEFSK
+85 EVTNAQFSR
-94 FIQASNYIT
+94 FIEATNYIT
-103 TAERPVDWALVKQQL
+103 TAERPVDWELIKQQL

-127 SLLRPG
+127 SLLLPG

-153 WRWAIGAN
+153 WRWTNGAN
-161 WKEPEGKGSSIEG
+161 WKQPEGKGSSIDG
-174 KDRHPVVH
+174 KDNHPVVH

-190 YCQWVGRRLPTE
+190 YCHWAGRRLPTE

-240 VNTQA
+240 DNTQA

-255 TYPPNDY
+255 TYPPNGY
-262 GLYEISGNLW
+262 GLYEISGNVW
-272 EWTSDWYNV
+272 EWTSDWYSSQ
-281 NYYGECLING
+281 YYQYCKENSITN
-291 ETDNPKGPE
+291 NPKGPKE
-300 KAYNPNN
+300 AFNPSN
-307 PYIDER
+307 PYVDER

-333 SRMATDPS
+333 SRMATDPN

-349 RTVLDLKTEE
+349 RTVIDLKKE

>member
-1 MRLKNMMLK
+1 MKFSSSTK
-10 KPSLFLCL
+10 GQIIFILF
-18 VITIL
+18 IIL
-23 IISCKQTKE
+23 LNQSCKNQTQIKKE
-32 VEITQND
+32 EQISQ
-39 IKEIPGMVWIPG
+39 IPGMVWIPG
-51 GTYDMGASD
+51 GIYDMGASD
-60 GDLMALPHEKPKHPV
+60 GDRMALSHEKPKHTV
-75 KVDGFYMDAT
+75 KVDGFYMDET
-85 EVTNAEFSK
+85 EVTNAQFSR
-94 FIQASNYIT
+94 FIEATNYIT
-103 TAERPVDWALVKQQL
+103 TAERPVDWELIKQQL
-118 PPGTPKPHD
+118 PPGTPEPHD
-127 SLLRPG
+127 SVLLPG

-153 WRWAIGAN
+153 WRWTNGAN
-161 WKEPEGKGSSIEG
+161 WKQPEGKGSSIDG
-174 KDRHPVVH
+174 KDNHPVVH

-190 YCQWVGRRLPTE
+190 YCHWAGRRLPTE

-240 VNTQA
+240 DNTQA

-255 TYPPNDY
+255 TYPPNGY
-262 GLYEISGNLW
+262 GLYEISGNVW
-272 EWTSDWYNV
+272 EWTSDWYSSQ
-281 NYYGECLING
+281 YYQYCKENSITN
-291 ETDNPKGPE
+291 NPKGPNE
-300 KAYNPNN
+300 AFNPNN

-313 VIRGGS
+313 IIRGGS

-333 SRMATDPS
+333 SRMATDPN

-349 RTVLDLKTEE
+349 RTVMDLKKE

>member
-1 MRLKNMMLK
+1 MHKR
-10 KPSLFLCL
+10 LFLIGLLITSL
-18 VITIL
+18 VG
-23 IISCKQTKE
+23 CKQSNQFET
-32 VEITQND
+32 ISTNRQQ
-39 IKEIPGMVWIPG
+39 IPGMVWISG
-51 GTYDMGASD
+51 GIYDMGASD
-60 GDLMALPHEKPKHPV
+60 GDRMALPHEKPKHTV
-75 KVDGFYMDAT
+75 KVDGFYMDET
-85 EVTNAEFSK
+85 EVTNAQFSK
-94 FIQASNYIT
+94 FIEATNYIT
-103 TAERPVDWALVKQQL
+103 TAERPVDWDLIKQQL
-118 PPGTPKPHD
+118 PPGTPKPQD
-127 SLLRPG
+127 SLLLPG

-153 WRWAIGAN
+153 WRWTNGAN
-161 WKEPEGKGSSIEG
+161 WKQPEGKGSSIDG
-174 KDRHPVVH
+174 KDNHPVAH

-190 YCQWVGRRLPTE
+190 YCNWVGRRLPTE

-240 VNTQA
+240 DNTQA

-255 TYPPNDY
+255 TYPPNGY
-262 GLYEISGNLW
+262 GLYEISGNVW
-272 EWTSDWYNV
+272 EWTSDWYSSQ
-281 NYYGECLING
+281 YYQYCKDNSITN
-291 ETDNPKGPE
+291 NPKGPKE
-300 KAYNPNN
+300 AFNPNN
-307 PYIDER
+307 PYVDER

-333 SRMATDPS
+333 SRMATDPN

-349 RTVLDLKTEE
+349 RTVMDLKTE

>member
-1 MRLKNMMLK
+1 MNLILSRLN
-10 KPSLFLCL
+10 PIILF
-18 VITIL
+18 IS
-23 IISCKQTKE
+23 IIIFNQSCKNQT
-32 VEITQND
+32 Q
-39 IKEIPGMVWIPG
+39 IKTEEQISQIPGMVWIPG
-51 GTYDMGASD
+51 GIYDMGASD
-60 GDLMALPHEKPKHPV
+60 SDRMALPHEKPKHTV
-75 KVDGFYMDAT
+75 KVDGFYMDET
-85 EVTNAEFSK
+85 EVTNAQFSK
-94 FIQASNYIT
+94 FIEATNYIT
-103 TAERPVDWALVKQQL
+103 TAERPVDWDLIKQQL

-127 SLLRPG
+127 SLLLPG

-153 WRWAIGAN
+153 WRWTTGAN
-161 WKEPEGKGSSIEG
+161 WKQPEGKGSSINE
-174 KDRHPVVH
+174 KDNHPVVH
-182 VSYEDAMA
+182 LSFEDAMA
-190 YCQWVGRRLPTE
+190 YCNWAGRRLPTE

-240 VNTQA
+240 DNTQA

-255 TYPPNDY
+255 TYPPNGY
-262 GLYEISGNLW
+262 GLYEISGNVW
-272 EWTSDWYNV
+272 EWTSDWYSSQ
-281 NYYGECLING
+281 YYQYCKENSITN
-291 ETDNPKGPE
+291 NPKGPKE
-300 KAYNPNN
+300 AFNPSN
-307 PYIDER
+307 PYVDER

-333 SRMATDPS
+333 SRMATDPN

-349 RTVLDLKTEE
+349 RTVIDLKKE

>member
-1 MRLKNMMLK
+1 MKFRSSTKGQIIFI
-10 KPSLFLCL
+10 LF
-18 VITIL
+18 IIL
-23 IISCKQTKE
+23 LNQSCKNQTQIKKE
-32 VEITQND
+32 EQISQ
-39 IKEIPGMVWIPG
+39 IPGMVWIPG
-51 GTYDMGASD
+51 GIYDMGASD
-60 GDLMALPHEKPKHPV
+60 SDRMVLSHEKPKHTV
-75 KVDGFYMDAT
+75 KVDGFYMDET
-85 EVTNAEFSK
+85 EVTNAQFSK
-94 FIQASNYIT
+94 FIKATNYIT
-103 TAERPVDWALVKQQL
+103 TAERPVDWDLIKQQL
-118 PPGTPKPHD
+118 PPGTLKPHD
-127 SLLRPG
+127 SLLLPG

-153 WRWAIGAN
+153 WRWTNGAN
-161 WKEPEGKGSSIEG
+161 WKQPEGKGSSIDG
-174 KDRHPVVH
+174 KDNHPVVH

-190 YCQWVGRRLPTE
+190 YCNWAGRRLPTE
-202 AEWEFAARGGKRD
+202 AEWEFAARGGKQD

-240 VNTQA
+240 DNTQA

-255 TYPPNDY
+255 TYPPNGY
-262 GLYEISGNLW
+262 GLYEISGNVW
-272 EWTSDWYNV
+272 EWTSDWYSSQ
-281 NYYGECLING
+281 YYQYCKENSITN
-291 ETDNPKGPE
+291 NPKGPNE
-300 KAYNPNN
+300 AFNPNN

-333 SRMATDPS
+333 SRMATDPN

-349 RTVLDLKTEE
+349 RTVMDLKKE